1 MKQLLIAV
9 LSLAL
14 FCTGCST
21 AWVTTLDSILAA
33 AAPALIDILEI
44 VAAANGQVVNA
55 AQVSKINTDA
65 AAIKSLASDFAG
77 ASLLAAPGVCSQLL
91 ASIAA
96 YQSDQQLVLSAA
108 RVSDANTQ
116 MKITLLSNLAEGT
129 VDAVLA
135 VIPSCQAAKFAMPL
149 SAPPLSLMEFVT
161 SYNAILMTKTGDPA
175 VDTLTPNLKLRR
187 HSGILR
193 ALTLGRLR

>member
-1 MKQLLIAV
+1 
-9 LSLAL
+9 
-14 FCTGCST
+14 
-21 AWVTTLDSILAA
+21 
-33 AAPALIDILEI
+33 
-44 VAAANGQVVNA
+44 
-55 AQVSKINTDA
+55 
-65 AAIKSLASDFAG
+65 
-77 ASLLAAPGVCSQLL
+77 
-91 ASIAA
+91 
-96 YQSDQQLVLSAA
+96 
-108 RVSDANTQ
+108 